1 LISYWLGGKGAKWQK
16 PLGRGSIG
24 VGWGRKGCVFRL
36 GFALL
41 TDALLLVGSIGWIVL
56 LLLRVLRQAGSRGLW
71 RQRGSLSAFHLISR
85 AGIALLLRLALT
97 TLLLALDLLAVLIDV
112 LGGDFGMRRLA
123 DV

>member
-1 LISYWLGGKGAKWQK
+1 
-16 PLGRGSIG
+16 
-24 VGWGRKGCVFRL
+24 
-36 GFALL
+36 
-41 TDALLLVGSIGWIVL
+41 
-56 LLLRVLRQAGSRGLW
+56 
-71 RQRGSLSAFHLISR
+71 LISR